1 VTASLVASAA
11 VGVSVTCFVIARAVT
26 AANRERTVA
35 RLRAGTVEEEPLS
48 RLDMRRSRFIL
59 PPSVRRLAADV
70 VGAAIGGWLAGPV
83 GGLSGVV
90 GAEVVQR
97 VARTRS
103 LGKTRDLLDEQLRE
117 AMVTLSAAVRAGL
130 SVRRAL
136 EEAHRGSG
144 PPLRDE
150 LGGLLSRIRVGQPID
165 DALESFAREI
175 DSPDA
180 MLLVTLLSVH
190 RRTGGDLPTL
200 LDEVAGV
207 VGQRVEGRRQVRAL
221 TAQGR
226 ASGAVLAVLPIAFVG
241 LLSGTSGDGLGAFY
255 RSSAGSGFL
264 LAGLACELLG
274 FAWIS
279 RIVRT
284 EDAS

>member
-1 VTASLVASAA
+1 MASDLASTG
-11 VGVSVTCFVIARAVT
+11 VGVSVACLVLARAVT

-35 RLRAGTVEEEPLS
+35 CLRAGTTEE
-48 RLDMRRSRFIL
+48 RRRMDLRIGRGRFL
-59 PPSVRRLAADV
+59 FPASLQRVTAAAG
-70 VGAAIGGWLAGPV
+70 GALIGVWLAGPV
-83 GGLSGVV
+83 GGLAGALA
-90 GAEVVQR
+90 AEVVRRAARSRSQR
-97 VARTRS
+97 RARE
-103 LGKTRDLLDEQLRE
+103 LLDEQLRE
-117 AMVTLSAAVRAGL
+117 AMVTLSAAVQAGL

-136 EEAHRGSG
+136 EEARRGSD

-150 LGGLLSRIRVGQPID
+150 LAGLVARLRVGQPID
-165 DALESFAREI
+165 AALDVFAGQI

-180 MLLVTLLSVH
+180 TLLATLLTVQ
-190 RRTGGDLPTL
+190 RRSGGDLPAL

-207 VGQRVEGRRQVRAL
+207 VGQRAESRRQVRAL

-255 RSSAGSGFL
+255 QTLPGAGLL
-264 LAGLACELLG
+264 LAGLVCDLLG

-284 EDAS
+284 EGVP

>member
-1 VTASLVASAA
+1 MTRSVLASAA
-11 VGVSVTCFVIARAVT
+11 AGISVTCFVFARAAT
-26 AANRERTVA
+26 AAHRERTVA
-35 RLRAGTVEEEPLS
+35 RLQAETAEEVRRS
-48 RLDMRRSRFIL
+48 RLDTTKSRFIL
-59 PPSVRRLAADV
+59 PPPVRRLVAAA
-70 VGAAIGGWLAGPV
+70 VGAAAGVWLAGPV
-83 GGLSGVV
+83 GGLAGVA

-97 VARTRS
+97 VVRTRS
-103 LGKTRDLLDEQLRE
+103 VAKTRDLLDEQLRE

-144 PPLRDE
+144 LPLRDE
-150 LGGLLSRIRVGQPID
+150 LAGLLARLRVGQPLD
-165 DALESFAREI
+165 DALDWFAREI
-175 DSPDA
+175 ESPDA
-180 MLLVTLLSVH
+180 TLLVTLLSVH
-190 RRTGGDLPTL
+190 RRTGGDLPSL

-207 VGQRVEGRRQVRAL
+207 VGQRAEGRRQVRTL

-255 RSSAGSGFL
+255 RSPAGSGLL

-284 EDAS
+284 EDAP